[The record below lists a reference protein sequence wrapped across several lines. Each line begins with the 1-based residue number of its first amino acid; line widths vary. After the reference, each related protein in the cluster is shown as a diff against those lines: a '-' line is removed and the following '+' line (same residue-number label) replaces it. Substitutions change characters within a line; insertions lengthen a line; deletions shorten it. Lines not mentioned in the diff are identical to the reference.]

1 MILHDLCSVRDAS
14 TKKTKA
20 LMLDAIASRG
30 ELYES
35 LLRMIF
41 DKDVRFFVDTGKL
54 QTMFTSVAMIVNLK
68 PDAELDQELLE
79 LLTMLS
85 SEELRGDAGV
95 LKCATFSHQLRT
107 KAELDMFVNILENKT
122 RLNIGATDI
131 NKHCLNFGIEQF
143 EVMYAQRMD
152 KVKVINPLGIYII
165 QPKIDGNRCIG
176 RIEGD
181 ISLLS
186 RKGKA
191 QTGIEWLKEEL
202 KHISRHVI
210 LDGEVE
216 VGGSLETTGS
226 VRRKSEQA
234 LDAVY
239 TIFGAYDIYQW
250 ISKQHTDKYEDCLE
264 RAKYVVE
271 ELNSPHVR
279 LIESYYVN
287 AKDEDD
293 FYDTLEMY
301 KQKFIDQGYE
311 GAMLKTVDHLYQ
323 PSAGSKRSNDWIKLK
338 PQESTEGVIVDILE
352 GEGEHEGLVGKFVT
366 KWGGFT
372 FEVSPGKIKHDERRL
387 IFQNKTDYIGLK
399 LEFVYQQLNAYGK
412 PRDTHAIKIRQD

>member
-20 LMLDAIASRG
+20 LILDAIASRG
-30 ELYES
+30 QMYED

-54 QTMFTSVAMIVNLK
+54 QGMFSSVAMITNLK
-68 PDAELDQELLE
+68 LDEDLNEELLE

-95 LKCATFSHQLRT
+95 LKCATFSHQLRS

-131 NKHCLNFGIEQF
+131 NKYCTNFTIEQF

-152 KVKVINPLGIYII
+152 KIKVINPLALYII

-176 RIEGD
+176 RIEEE
-181 ISLLS
+181 IRLLS
-186 RKGKA
+186 RKGKE

-202 KHISRHVI
+202 KRVSRHVV
-210 LDGEVE
+210 LDGEIE

-239 TIFGAYDIYQW
+239 TIFGAYDINQW
-250 ISKQHTDKYEDCLE
+250 ISKKHVDKYEDCFE
-264 RAKYVVE
+264 RAKYVVDE
-271 ELNSPHVR
+271 IGSSHVN

-293 FYDTLEMY
+293 FYDTIEMY

-311 GAMLKTVDHLYQ
+311 GAVLKTVDHLYQ
-323 PSAGSKRSNDWIKLK
+323 PSAGSKRSTDWIKLK
-338 PQESTEGVIVDILE
+338 PQESTEGIIVDILE
-352 GEGEHEGLVGKFVT
+352 GEGEHEGLVGKFLV

-372 FEVSPGKIKHDERRL
+372 FEVSPGKIKHDERRF
-387 IFQNKTDYIGLK
+387 IFNSKTNYIGMR